1 MDLETSPVC
10 GGRRR
15 SCCPRGDLVCH
26 GRPSSRL
33 LCRHPSRAVGHRSK
47 EVHGTD
53 TSGRSAAETWQSGLM
68 VDGVDGGCLNGVTK
82 RFTRS
87 GPWIVDGVDLVL
99 PPGSRTVIVG
109 DNGSGK
115 STLLRIA
122 VGLTRPTSGSVI
134 RPMETS
140 FVPERLAGRSSFTA
154 WEYLSH
160 MGRIRGLNRAAV
172 ETRSRDLVECLG
184 LLPDPYVPID
194 NLSKG
199 NKQKVVIAQAF
210 LAPMGLVVLDE
221 PYSGLDTQT
230 RLTLDDL
237 IQLEQSR
244 GAAVLMTS
252 HDVSLGPAPD
262 QVYRIGNGRLYR
274 IQSNVVASELRSI
287 ELTAT
292 ERSCTAEQLL
302 SAARLRSA
310 NHDESRG
317 VISLIMEASDAD
329 AFLHEA
335 IAHAW
340 SVTGVAPLPVA
351 GQ

>member
-1 MDLETSPVC
+1 MVS
-10 GGRRR
+10 GG
-15 SCCPRGDLVCH
+15 
-26 GRPSSRL
+26 
-33 LCRHPSRAVGHRSK
+33 
-47 EVHGTD
+47 
-53 TSGRSAAETWQSGLM
+53 
-68 VDGVDGGCLNGVTK
+68 DGGCLNRVTK

-87 GPWIVDGVDLVL
+87 GPWIVKGVDLVL
-99 PPGSRTVIVG
+99 APGSRTVIVG

-122 VGLTRPTSGSVI
+122 VGLTRPTSGSVV

-140 FVPERLAGRSSFTA
+140 FVPERLAGRSTFTA

-172 ETRSRDLVECLG
+172 EARSRDLVECLG
-184 LLPDPYVPID
+184 ILPDPYVPID

-210 LAPMGLVVLDE
+210 LATMGLVVLDE
-221 PYSGLDTQT
+221 PYSALDTQA
-230 RLTLDDL
+230 RRTLDEL
-237 IQLEQSR
+237 IQFKQSR

-252 HDVSLGPAPD
+252 HDIPLGTAPD
-262 QVYRIGNGRLYR
+262 QVYRIGDGRLHR
-274 IQSNVVASELRSI
+274 MQSNVGASELRSI

-292 ERSCTAEQLL
+292 EGSCTAEQIL
-302 SAARLRSA
+302 SAASLRSA
-310 NHDESRG
+310 NHDESRR
-317 VISLIMEASDAD
+317 VLSLIMEASDAD

-335 IAHAW
+335 IAKGW
-340 SVTGVAPLPVA
+340 SVTGVAPLPGA